1 MQNERKEA
9 NLEVT
14 DRIHVTWSCADEDVT
29 AALREHGESIAKEI
43 LAVRFDEGRASGSV
57 SVNGVPVRVD
67 VSKNG

>member
-1 MQNERKEA
+1 
-9 NLEVT
+9 
-14 DRIHVTWSCADEDVT
+14 VT

-67 VSKNG
+67 LSKNG